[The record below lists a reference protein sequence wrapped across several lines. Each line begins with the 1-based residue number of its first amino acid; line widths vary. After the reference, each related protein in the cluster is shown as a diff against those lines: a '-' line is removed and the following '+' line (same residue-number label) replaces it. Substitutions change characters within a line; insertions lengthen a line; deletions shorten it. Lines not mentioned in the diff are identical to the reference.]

1 MSLKA
6 DLSERKR
13 PSMPYSVQLTDPAE
27 ATAAVHRA
35 ERMARQAEIKG
46 DAAEVKKRKAALTRA
61 RKQLQQCFK
70 VFEIAALEPD
80 EYEDLIA
87 EHPPT
92 REQIEKAGNDP
103 SEMPEWNADTFY
115 PALLAACVDDDMTAE
130 DWAAF
135 LKKRLSR
142 GERRQLEYALVAIN
156 ENVRLPEAM
165 VLPKGSPG
173 TGILPLRWR

>member
-13 PSMPYSVQLTDPAE
+13 PSMPYTVQLTDPAE
-27 ATAAVHRA
+27 ATAAVQQA
-35 ERMARQAEIKG
+35 ERMVRQAEIKG

-61 RKQLQQCFK
+61 KKQLQRCFK
-70 VFEIAALEPD
+70 VFEIVALEPD
-80 EYEDLIA
+80 EYEDLIC

-92 REQIEKAGNDP
+92 REQIEKAGKDP

-135 LKKRLSR
+135 LKRRMSR
-142 GERRQLEYALVAIN
+142 GERRQLQYALVAVN
-156 ENVRLPEAM
+156 ENVRMPESM
-165 VLPKGSPG
+165 MLPKGWLG
-173 TGILPLRWR
+173 TGISSLR